1 MGLRPPGHLGRSWLP
16 GRFCSRA
23 IILGVILT
31 LRTISAIQGF
41 YYVATGLW
49 PLVSLDTFVAVTGP
63 KTDFWLVRTV
73 SLLVICIGAALLLSA
88 KMNRVTA
95 PIVILAI
102 SAAACLGWVDANY
115 SLRGII
121 WPVYMMDAFA
131 EALLIVGWSTAY
143 LLSRRRP
150 R

>member
-1 MGLRPPGHLGRSWLP
+1 
-16 GRFCSRA
+16 
-23 IILGVILT
+23 VILT

-41 YYVATGLW
+41 YYAATGLW
-49 PLVSLDTFVAVTGP
+49 PLVSMDTFVAVSGP
-63 KTDFWLVRTV
+63 KTDLWLVRTV
-73 SLLVICIGAALLLSA
+73 SLLIICIGAALLLSA

-95 PIVILAI
+95 PVAFLAV
-102 SAAACLGWVDANY
+102 SAAASLGWVDANY

-131 EALLIVGWSTAY
+131 EALLIVGWTTAY
-143 LLSRRRP
+143 LLSRRGP